1 MEGVCYGTE
10 HILRTFRTNG
20 YAVQEMVGAG
30 GATKSRL
37 WMQMHADVSNVPITL
52 TEVADAPSLGSA
64 ILGAVAAGLFP
75 DAATAAGQMVHA
87 RDRIEP
93 NAAAHEQYRFFV
105 DQYIA
110 TYGRVQ
116 DLIQETTRHVAKE

>member
-10 HILRTFRTNG
+10 HILRTFQANNF
-20 YAVQEMVGAG
+20 AVQEMVGAG
-30 GATKSRL
+30 GATRSRL

-75 DAATAAGQMVHA
+75 DIAAAAGSMVHV

-93 NAAAHEQYRFFV
+93 NVDNHEQYRFFV

-116 DLIQETTRHVAKE
+116 DLIQETTRRVARQ